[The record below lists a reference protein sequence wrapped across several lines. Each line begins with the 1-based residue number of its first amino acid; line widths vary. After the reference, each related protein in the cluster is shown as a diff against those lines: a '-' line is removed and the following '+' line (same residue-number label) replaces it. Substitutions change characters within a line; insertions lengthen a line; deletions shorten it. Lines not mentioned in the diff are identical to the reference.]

1 MAHIPV
7 AHKFLGF
14 NSLEELRK
22 CRELA
27 AEAQS
32 FASAALSPEFRA
44 TYLEL
49 KRQWNVLADD
59 IEHVRTTGVYKPR
72 EHN

>member
-27 AEAQS
+27 AEAQR
-32 FASAALSPEFRA
+32 FASAALSPDSALRIS
-44 TYLEL
+44 
-49 KRQWNVLADD
+49 N
-59 IEHVRTTGVYKPR
+59 
-72 EHN
+72 